1 MLTISDHILES
12 AVYLPSPHFNER
24 PDPSDVSL
32 LVVHN
37 ISLPPSEFGGPYI
50 EQFFQGKLTSKDH
63 PYFDEI
69 RHLDVSAHCLIKRDG
84 SVVQFVPF
92 DKRAWHA
99 GVSCFE
105 GREQCNDFSIG
116 IELEGTDDLPYTDEQ
131 YHVLTLVTQSLL
143 HYYPKMAAS
152 RITGHEHIASGRK
165 TDPGLSFNWQRYQQA
180 LGAEES

>member
-1 MLTISDHILES
+1 MLTISNHILES

-24 PDPSDVSL
+24 PDPQDVSL

-37 ISLPPSEFGGPYI
+37 ISLPPSQFGGPYI
-50 EQFFQGKLTSKDH
+50 EQFFQGNLTSKDH

-69 RHLDVSAHCLIKRDG
+69 RHLEVSAHCLIKRDG

-105 GREQCNDFSIG
+105 GREQCNDYSIG
-116 IELEGTDDLPYTDEQ
+116 IELEGTDDLPYTDAQ
-131 YHVLTLVTQSLL
+131 YRMLTSVTDALL
-143 HYYPKMAAS
+143 HQYPNLTES
-152 RITGHEHIASGRK
+152 RITGHEHIAPGRK
-165 TDPGLSFNWQRYQQA
+165 TDPGLSFNWQRYLHA
-180 LGAEES
+180 LHDK